1 MRPGTALLWSLVNTG
16 SARLG
21 TLAVGIVLARLL
33 GPEEFGVFAVAL
45 VALMAVLSFNELGVS
60 LAIVRWREDP
70 AGIAPTVT
78 TISTA
83 SSTLLML
90 GAMAAAGPF
99 ANLMGAPEAA
109 PLVRLLSVCILVN
122 GVVATPAALIQRAFR
137 QDQRMV
143 VDQVNVWLGA
153 AVSLVAALLGLGAM
167 SLVVG
172 RLTGALVSGVLMLH
186 YSPQPLRFGWDRGV
200 ARHLLHFGLPL
211 AGASVVV
218 FLVSF
223 LDQLMVGS
231 LLGPVQLGFYVLAF
245 NLASWPVALFSQP
258 LRSVAPAMFARMQD
272 DPDALRRGFVQVLR
286 PVAVVAFPV
295 CAAIAVTA
303 PELIRFVY
311 GKQWDAAAPVLRWLA
326 LLAALRIVF
335 ELSYDYLVVRRRTGA
350 ILTIQVVWLILLVPA
365 MWVGVGQGPAGAA
378 LALAVVSLLVSTPMY
393 LRELARLG
401 VTPGPVLR
409 AVLLP
414 SALGLSAAA
423 LAGACVHVVSSTFS
437 GLALA
442 GTLVGAVCAAGLWAV
457 REDAAVFRKG
467 TA

>member
-1 MRPGTALLWSLVNTG
+1 
-16 SARLG
+16 
-21 TLAVGIVLARLL
+21 
-33 GPEEFGVFAVAL
+33 
-45 VALMAVLSFNELGVS
+45 
-60 LAIVRWREDP
+60 
-70 AGIAPTVT
+70 
-78 TISTA
+78 
-83 SSTLLML
+83 
-90 GAMAAAGPF
+90 
-99 ANLMGAPEAA
+99 
-109 PLVRLLSVCILVN
+109 
-122 GVVATPAALIQRAFR
+122 
-137 QDQRMV
+137 MV

-167 SLVVG
+167 SLVLG
-172 RLTGALVSGVLMLH
+172 RLTGAVVSGVLMLH
-186 YSPQPLRFGWDRGV
+186 YSPQPLRFGWDRSI

-258 LRSVAPAMFARMQD
+258 LRSVAPAMFSRMQD

-303 PELIRFVY
+303 PELVRFVY
-311 GKQWDAAAPVLRWLA
+311 GRQWEAAAPVLRWLA

-350 ILTIQVVWLILLVPA
+350 ILTIQVVWLVVLVPA
-365 MWVGVGQGPAGAA
+365 MWIGVGQGPAGAA
-378 LALAVVSLLVSTPMY
+378 LALAVVSLVVSTPMY

-401 VTPGPVLR
+401 VTPAPVLR
-409 AVLLP
+409 AVALP
-414 SALGLSAAA
+414 AALGVAAA
-423 LAGACVHVVSSTFS
+423 MLAGLCVHVVSSAFG

-442 GTLVGAVCAAGLWAV
+442 GALVGVVCAAGLWAV
-457 REDAAVFRKG
+457 REDAVVFRRG
-467 TA
+467 TT